1 RPLCL
6 YYLDDNVLSTISDTR
21 ALYAAV
27 KKGSVAAPM
36 VTIPTSYEAKEDFL
50 NVLANISTYLPDY
63 QFTVIA
69 GHTKW
74 MESHKDQ
81 TIRFLMA
88 TIKAMRFINDP
99 KNKEASIQAM
109 VKHFK
114 IGRKHGEMAYKEVV
128 EQIRPIRN
136 DAAPSI

>member
-1 RPLCL
+1 
-6 YYLDDNVLSTISDTR
+6 
-21 ALYAAV
+21 
-27 KKGSVAAPM
+27 M
-36 VTIPTSYEAKEDFL
+36 VTIPTSYEAKEDGL

-63 QFTVIA
+63 QFTVIG

-81 TIRFLMA
+81 TIRFLMSM
-88 TIKAMRFINDP
+88 IKAMRFINDT

-109 VKHFK
+109 VQHFK
-114 IGRKHGEMAYKEVV
+114 TVRQHGEKAYREVV

-136 DAAPSI
+136 DAAPSITGIEAVISLQPESQG